1 LSDLLQVEDRVR
13 RYVVAMVSDRAVLD
27 DMRVEQLRGGQ
38 RHALFRAS
46 VGEPA
51 ADVVVRLD
59 PGDASWTVLN
69 AEREARVLEYLDG
82 NSAPRLLDFQ
92 RNSPLFG
99 GPVMCL
105 SYVDGVT
112 RPLGDLST
120 REIGQLAA
128 VVGELHVRQLLDGD
142 VGYSPS
148 AEVSF
153 DVNLL
158 RRFNLDVRT
167 RSLGGSTNM
176 DKDVIARYSRAFSF
190 TWTVVVAAL
199 SEEDWYRPH
208 NRLALLHGDVCA
220 GNIAWGPLP
229 KLIDWEDWRIGDPAE
244 EIAYIFTENDLSHE
258 QQQAFWDGYRKMNG
272 AEVSAIMTRVSVW
285 APVTLIGSIAWWL
298 ERYAASGG
306 KAQPAAQTTVELEE
320 TITRLKRFERL
331 FLRK

>member
-1 LSDLLQVEDRVR
+1 
-13 RYVVAMVSDRAVLD
+13 MAVTVPDHTVLH
-27 DMRVEQLRGGQ
+27 DMHVGRLRGGQ
-38 RHALFRAS
+38 RHTLFRVS
-46 VGEPA
+46 VGGPA

-59 PGDASWTVLN
+59 PGDASWTAVN
-69 AEREARVLEYLDG
+69 AEREARVLEYLGG

-92 RNSPLFG
+92 RDSPLFG

-105 SYVDGVT
+105 SYVDGVA

-120 REIGQLAA
+120 REIGQLAT
-128 VVGELHVRQLLDGD
+128 VVGELHARQLLDGD
-142 VGYSPS
+142 VGYSPGE
-148 AEVSF
+148 EVSF

-167 RSLGGSTNM
+167 RSLGGPINIG
-176 DKDVIARYSRAFSF
+176 KDVIARYSRAFSF

-208 NRLALLHGDVCA
+208 NRLALLHGDVGA

-229 KLIDWEDWRIGDPAE
+229 TLIDWEDWRIGDPAE
-244 EIAYIFTENDLSHE
+244 EIAYIFTENDLSHD
-258 QQQAFWDGYRKMNG
+258 QQQAFWDGYHDVNG
-272 AEVSAIMTRVSVW
+272 AEVPAIAGRVSVW

-306 KAQPAAQTTVELEE
+306 MAQPAAQSTVEFEE
-320 TITRLKRFERL
+320 AITRLERFQRL
-331 FLRK
+331 FLPE